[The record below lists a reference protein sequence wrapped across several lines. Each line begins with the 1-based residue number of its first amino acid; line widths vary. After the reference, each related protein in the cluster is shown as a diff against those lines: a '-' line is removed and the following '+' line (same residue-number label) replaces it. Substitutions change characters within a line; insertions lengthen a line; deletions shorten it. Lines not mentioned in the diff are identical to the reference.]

1 MQEAPRELTTNR
13 LNLRPPAG
21 GDRALWVRLH
31 RDPASYEHGIFE
43 MPESDDDAAKVERG
57 ESVFSPVPVC
67 IMIGGGFATLLMAKS
82 AFDLLIR
89 YGGL

>member
-1 MQEAPRELTTNR
+1 MT
-13 LNLRPPAG
+13 
-21 GDRALWVRLH
+21 
-31 RDPASYEHGIFE
+31 
-43 MPESDDDAAKVERG
+43 ESDDDAAKGERG

>member
-1 MQEAPRELTTNR
+1 MSLLHVRAGFRSISSAR
-13 LNLRPPAG
+13 VLRPATCACSG
-21 GDRALWVRLH
+21 TSARRGRT
-31 RDPASYEHGIFE
+31 GF
-43 MPESDDDAAKVERG
+43 MTKSDDDAAKVERG